1 VKGSRYAVE
10 ESKVYEFCVV
20 QCVFYLMAVF
30 FEPSIG
36 LHVYGVSYM
45 CHMWGLICF

>member
-1 VKGSRYAVE
+1 MKGSRYAVE

>member
-1 VKGSRYAVE
+1 MWWKNQKSMNFVW
-10 ESKVYEFCVV
+10 EFCVI

-30 FEPSIG
+30 FVPSIS

-45 CHMWGLICF
+45 CHMWA